1 MATYLRDAETMR
13 LLIVEDD
20 PLIADSLVEGL
31 VPLGNTVEVF
41 TTLREA
47 HSATAVGQFDLLVL
61 DLGLPD
67 GSGLS
72 LLSDLRKKGDPT
84 PVMILTAR
92 DGVAERVRGLDLG
105 ADDYLTK
112 PFSLEELQARVRALL
127 RRSQQ
132 RTDNQL
138 RFGPLC
144 FDPVSGEVTLKGE
157 RLDLPPRELG
167 LMEGLL
173 LHAGRIVPREQLIDR
188 LFGFGEAGPNALD
201 LYISRLRKRL
211 LGTGVRIRTL
221 RGLGYRLEDDPA

>member
-1 MATYLRDAETMR
+1 MR

-20 PLIADSLVEGL
+20 PLIAASLTKGL
-31 VPLGNTVEVF
+31 APLGNTVEVF
-41 TTLREA
+41 HRLKEARAALA
-47 HSATAVGQFDLLVL
+47 HSQFDLVVL
-61 DLGLPD
+61 DIGLPD
-67 GSGLS
+67 GSGLK
-72 LLSDLRKKGDPT
+72 LLTEIRKGGNAT

-92 DGVAERVRGLDLG
+92 DDIAERVRGLDSG

-112 PFSLEELQARVRALL
+112 PFSLPELQARVRALL

-132 RTDNQL
+132 RTDNRL

-144 FDPVSGEVTLKGE
+144 FDPASGDVTLNGE

-173 LHAGRIVPREQLIDR
+173 LHAERIAPREQLIDR
-188 LFGFGEAGPNALD
+188 LFGFGEAGPNALEV
-201 LYISRLRKRL
+201 YVSRLRKRL
-211 LGTGVRIRTL
+211 QGSGVRIRTL

>member
-1 MATYLRDAETMR
+1 MR

-20 PLIADSLVEGL
+20 PLIADSLIEGL
-31 VPLGNTVEVF
+31 TPLGNTVEVF
-41 TTLREA
+41 SSLREA
-47 HSATAVGQFDLLVL
+47 RSATAVGRFDLLVL

-72 LLSDLRKKGDPT
+72 LLEELRKKGDVT

-92 DGVAERVRGLDLG
+92 DGVAERVQGLDRG

-112 PFSLEELQARVRALL
+112 PFSIAELQARVRALL
-127 RRSQQ
+127 RRSQR

-144 FDPVSGEVTLKGE
+144 FDPASGEVTLNDE
-157 RLDLPPRELG
+157 HLDLPPRELG
-167 LMEGLL
+167 LMESLL

-188 LFGFGEAGPNALD
+188 LFGFGEVGPNALD

-211 LGTGVRIRTL
+211 QGTGVRIRTL
-221 RGLGYRLEDDPA
+221 RGLGYRLEDDLA